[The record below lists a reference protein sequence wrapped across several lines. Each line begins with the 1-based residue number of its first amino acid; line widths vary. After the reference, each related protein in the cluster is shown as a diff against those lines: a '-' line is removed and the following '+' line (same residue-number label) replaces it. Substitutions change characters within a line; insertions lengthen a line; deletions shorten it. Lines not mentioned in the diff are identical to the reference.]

1 MTNNSGRTKF
11 SFVCSLPSPELTAR
25 RAEIQGF
32 IEQAT
37 SVVSRPD
44 GVLFAFAN
52 TVETAHALV
61 DFILFEQ
68 QCCSSITYELRSE
81 PRHSHFTL
89 QLRAPAD
96 QITELQ
102 KIYSKSDNPQRRLD
116 STTAKNRLV
125 PPTGGLHRLCN
136 MAGPVGAVICAVIC
150 LGVPIV
156 SATMGVFGINI
167 LRQDRLLIPLELLC
181 CGAFLWAMKQGR
193 RVHHRSSALWL
204 ALLAAGTF
212 VGSMFAPKALS
223 AVCVVGGC
231 AVLGA
236 SIVLNR
242 RSLKRCSCD

>member
-1 MTNNSGRTKF
+1 MTKDSGRTGF

-25 RAEIQGF
+25 RVEIQGF

-52 TVETAHALV
+52 SVETAHALV

-96 QITELQ
+96 QVAELQ
-102 KIYSKSDNPQRRLD
+102 KIYSKGDKPQRRLD

-125 PPTGGLHRLCN
+125 PASGGLHRLCN
-136 MAGPVGAVICAVIC
+136 MAGPVGAVNCAVIC

-156 SATMGVFGINI
+156 SASLGV
-167 LRQDRLLIPLELLC
+167 LE
-181 CGAFLWAMKQGR
+181 
-193 RVHHRSSALWL
+193 
-204 ALLAAGTF
+204 
-212 VGSMFAPKALS
+212 
-223 AVCVVGGC
+223 
-231 AVLGA
+231 
-236 SIVLNR
+236 
-242 RSLKRCSCD
+242 

>member
-1 MTNNSGRTKF
+1 MTKDSGRTEF
-11 SFVCSLPSPELTAR
+11 SFVCSLPSPELIAR

-32 IEQAT
+32 IEQAI
-37 SVVSRPD
+37 SVVPRPD
-44 GVLFAFAN
+44 GLIFAFEN

-81 PRHSHFTL
+81 PRYSHFTL

-96 QITELQ
+96 QVVELQ
-102 KIYSKSDNPQRRLD
+102 KIYSKGDKPQRLLD
-116 STTAKNRLV
+116 STTAKNHLV
-125 PPTGGLHRLCN
+125 PATGGLHRLCK
-136 MAGPVGAVICAVIC
+136 MTGPVGAVICAVIC

-156 SATMGVFGINI
+156 SASLGVIGMD
-167 LRQDRLLIPLELLC
+167 LLGQERLLIPLELLC
-181 CGAFLWAMKQGR
+181 CGAFLWAMEQGR

-204 ALLAAGTF
+204 AVLAAGTL
-212 VGSMFAPKALS
+212 VGSMFVPRALS
-223 AVCVVGGC
+223 GVCVVGGC

-242 RSLKRCSCD
+242 RLLKRCSCD

>member
-1 MTNNSGRTKF
+1 MTKDSGRTEF

-44 GVLFAFAN
+44 GVLFAFA
-52 TVETAHALV
+52 TSVETAHALV

-96 QITELQ
+96 QVLELQ
-102 KIYSKSDNPQRRLD
+102 KIYSKGDTPQRQLD
-116 STTAKNRLV
+116 SATAKRRVDRASGGVNRL
-125 PPTGGLHRLCN
+125 CK

-156 SATMGVFGINI
+156 SATLGVVGMNI

-181 CGAFLWAMKQGR
+181 CTAFLWAMERGR
-193 RVHHRSSALWL
+193 RVHHRSSTLWL
-204 ALLAAGTF
+204 ALLAAAAF
-212 VGSMFAPKALS
+212 VGSMFAPRALS
-223 AVCVVGGC
+223 GVYVVGGC

-242 RSLKRCSCD
+242 RSLKRSSCD